1 MKNSLTTL
9 KKIVQKVATAPTPD
23 QQTATLVMEI
33 QAAMKVD
40 VCSLY
45 LAAGVDELVLAA
57 TQGLASGSVG
67 KVRMKIGVGLVG
79 TTALTRHPLNVEN
92 ALTHEKYR
100 YFPETGEESYRGF
113 MCVPLINMRHLVG
126 VLVVQQKR
134 RRKFT
139 DDEEAFLITMAA
151 QLAGISQ
158 QIVAQQGLG
167 TAPAR
172 LSAVKRVAGVRGAA
186 GIGIGKLHLIADGG
200 FGTVPDCKTDNIDLE
215 ITAFREALRLTRH
228 ELGEGAASLSAS
240 LPGDVAEIFTLY
252 SMLLDNSNLTGD
264 IEMEIRQGNWAPGA
278 IRSVVDKY
286 ASQFESMEDPYF
298 RARGED
304 IRNIGGKLYH
314 KLAGKTFVPTAT
326 TDLILV
332 GDLISITDLARYP
345 TEQVVGIVC
354 TSGSALSHT
363 AVLANALGI
372 AAVMGTGEIKG
383 LEEGAPAIV
392 DGYQGEVVFDAPD
405 ALVAEYRGVRDRER
419 NLLRELEHLK
429 DEPAVTLDGVSIRL
443 YTNTGLMAD
452 ISPGLLRGAQGVGLY
467 RSEIP
472 FMVHDNFPTEDE
484 QCAVYRHVLE
494 AYRDKP
500 VYIRTLDIGGDKA
513 LPYYSF
519 KEENPCL
526 GWRGIRFTLDN
537 AAIFMTQ
544 VRAMLRASVGIDN
557 LHILLPMVS
566 RVDEVT
572 SFREILLDALGQL
585 QAEGYRVAVPRI
597 GIMVEV
603 PGAITLLPFL
613 ARRIDFI
620 SIGSNDLAQYLLA
633 VDRNNPRV
641 SGMFDN
647 LHPAVLHQVHHIIR
661 TARHLDLPVSLCG
674 EMAADPLAALLLV
687 GMGIDTLSMSAY
699 NLPRIKWLIRSISF
713 EDAATILEKALMLE
727 HEKEIRSMVKSE
739 LVARGLG
746 NIVAL
751 A

>member
-9 KKIVQKVATAPTPD
+9 RKIVQKVATAPTPD

-45 LAAGVDELVLAA
+45 LADGVDELVLAA
-57 TQGLASGSVG
+57 TQGLASEAVG

-113 MCVPLINMRHLVG
+113 MCVPLINMRQLVG

-139 DDEEAFLITMAA
+139 DDEEAFLVTMAA

-158 QIVAQQGLG
+158 QIVAQQER
-167 TAPAR
+167 TATPAR
-172 LSAVKRVAGVRGAA
+172 VPGVKRVAGVRGAA

-200 FGTVPDCKTDNIDLE
+200 FGAVPDCKTDNIDLE

-228 ELGEGAASLSAS
+228 ELEEGAASLSAS
-240 LPGDVAEIFTLY
+240 LPGDVTEIFAVY
-252 SMLLDNSNLTGD
+252 RMLLDNSNLTGD
-264 IEMEIRQGNWAPGA
+264 IELEIRQGNWAPGA

-286 ASQFESMEDPYF
+286 ALQFETMDDPYF

-304 IRNIGGKLYH
+304 IRNIGGKLYN
-314 KLAGKTFVPTAT
+314 KLAGKTFVPTTA

-332 GDLISITDLARYP
+332 GDLISITDLARYR

-383 LEEGAPAIV
+383 LEESAPAIV
-392 DGYQGEVVFDAPD
+392 DGYQGEVVFDAPE

-429 DEPAVTLDGVSIRL
+429 DEPAVTLDRVSIRL

-472 FMVHDNFPTEDE
+472 FMIHDNFPTEEE
-484 QCAVYRHVLE
+484 QCSVYRHVLE
-494 AYRDKP
+494 AYRNKP

-513 LPYYSF
+513 LPYYVF
-519 KEENPCL
+519 KEDNPCL

-566 RVDEVT
+566 RVDEVS

-585 QAEGYRVAVPRI
+585 QAEGYPVAVPRI

-613 ARRIDFI
+613 AHRIDFI

-647 LHPAVLHQVHHIIR
+647 LHPAVLHQVHHIIQ
-661 TARHLDLPVSLCG
+661 TAKRLDLPVSLCG

-699 NLPRIKWLIRSISF
+699 NLPKIKWLIRSIAF
-713 EDAATILEKALMLE
+713 DDAATILEKALMLE